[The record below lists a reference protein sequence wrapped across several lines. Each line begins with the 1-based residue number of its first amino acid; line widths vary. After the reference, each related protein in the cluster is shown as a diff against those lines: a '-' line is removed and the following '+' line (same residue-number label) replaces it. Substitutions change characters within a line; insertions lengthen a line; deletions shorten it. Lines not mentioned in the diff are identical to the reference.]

1 MKLAC
6 IGTGNMGKALVSG
19 FISGGVLKNT
29 DINCFDVSPAA
40 LKSVADSLGVN
51 VFDSA
56 AECVKGCDYVV
67 NDGKA
72 YAIMKTYT
80 DLQDKSTL
88 FICVESIAGFDNKK
102 VFNNL
107 DRSSI
112 IIKPSKKEEQE
123 DANNS
128 GE

>member
-1 MKLAC
+1 MNYNFFLIDRKDAQDGTRIGYAYAKLHEGDW
-6 IGTGNMGKALVSG
+6 ISVSSDEVKDYLTVG
-19 FISGGVLKNT
+19 F
-29 DINCFDVSPAA
+29 
-40 LKSVADSLGVN
+40 
-51 VFDSA
+51 
-56 AECVKGCDYVV
+56 VKGCDYVV

-88 FICVESIAGFDNKK
+88 FICVESIAGCDNKK

-112 IIKPSKKEEQE
+112 IVKPVQKKEEDTPAE
-123 DANNS
+123 NN
-128 GE
+128 G

>member
-1 MKLAC
+1 MNYNFFLIDRKDAQDGTRIGYAYAKLHESDW
-6 IGTGNMGKALVSG
+6 ISVSSDDVKDYLTVG
-19 FISGGVLKNT
+19 F
-29 DINCFDVSPAA
+29 
-40 LKSVADSLGVN
+40 
-51 VFDSA
+51 
-56 AECVKGCDYVV
+56 VKGCDYVV

-88 FICVESIAGFDNKK
+88 FICVESIAGCDNKK

-112 IIKPSKKEEQE
+112 IVRPTKNDGEDDPKK
-123 DANNS
+123 NS
-128 GE
+128 D